1 MNGEKII
8 NIKTLITSYIENERL
23 FEILDS
29 LLEQGVI
36 TLTDLEG
43 EFIEANPLKI
53 IAFINHYKN
62 NGLNLE
68 KMEDAI
74 LNYRE
79 SKFIIDYAKKCP
91 YANISKCED
100 AIINGYSEQLIYEF
114 ARDVDG
120 ANIKKLEKAV
130 TKCKPEVIYLF
141 AKFVKG
147 ANVENLE
154 NALIE
159 YAKKNGNGSYFAKF
173 AKDVKK
179 ANVERLLNAA
189 IKNGDILNEL
199 LEFATI
205 PNINIE
211 KIERVILSKYSKED
225 VIYYLNTIKG
235 ISYEEFIDLMIK
247 RSIAKKDAETILN
260 ILNLEV
266 YTIYNDID
274 REMISKLEDA
284 LIKIGDIKA
293 LIKVQIR
300 YGFINNKKIN
310 GYLSTVSGIDDIL
323 EELIN
328 TTDNNE
334 LKRSLIFIYSIY
346 SEIKVIRNTKKINN
360 INDLLRYINV
370 YNELPTCNLV
380 EIISDKEIKRTRNSQ
395 I

>member
-1 MNGEKII
+1 M

-36 TLTDLEG
+36 TLTDLED

-114 ARDVDG
+114 ARDVDK
-120 ANIKKLEKAV
+120 ANIEKLEKAV

-154 NALIE
+154 NALIK
-159 YAKKNGNGSYFAKF
+159 YAEKNGNGSYFAKF

-334 LKRSLIFIYSIY
+334 LKRSLMFIYSIY

-380 EIISDKEIKRTRNSQ
+380 EIISDKEIKRTRK
-395 I
+395 

>member
-1 MNGEKII
+1 M

-154 NALIE
+154 NALIK

-310 GYLSTVSGIDDIL
+310 GYLSTVSGIDNTL

-328 TTDNNE
+328 TTDNKE
-334 LKRSLIFIYSIY
+334 LKRSLKFIY
-346 SEIKVIRNTKKINN
+346 SEIKAIRNTKKINN

-380 EIISDKEIKRTRNSQ
+380 EIISDKEIKRTRNS
-395 I
+395 

>member
-1 MNGEKII
+1 M

-36 TLTDLEG
+36 TLTDLES

-114 ARDVDG
+114 ARDVEG

-154 NALIE
+154 NALIK
-159 YAKKNGNGSYFAKF
+159 YAEKNGNGSYFAKF

-310 GYLSTVSGIDDIL
+310 GYLSTVSGIDNTL

-328 TTDNNE
+328 TTDNKE
-334 LKRSLIFIYSIY
+334 LKRSLKFIY
-346 SEIKVIRNTKKINN
+346 SEIKTIRNTKKINN
-360 INDLLRYINV
+360 INDLLRYINA

>member
-1 MNGEKII
+1 M

-36 TLTDLEG
+36 TLTDLES
-43 EFIEANPLKI
+43 EFIESNPLKI

-154 NALIE
+154 NALIK

-225 VIYYLNTIKG
+225 VIYYVNTIKG

-247 RSIAKKDAETILN
+247 RSIAKKDTETILN
-260 ILNLEV
+260 ILKLEV

-310 GYLSTVSGIDDIL
+310 GYLSRVSGIDDIL

-334 LKRSLIFIYSIY
+334 LKRSLIFIYS
-346 SEIKVIRNTKKINN
+346 EIKIIRNTKKINN
-360 INDLLRYINV
+360 INDLLRYINA

>member
-1 MNGEKII
+1 M

-29 LLEQGVI
+29 LLEEGVI

-154 NALIE
+154 NALIK
-159 YAKKNGNGSYFAKF
+159 YAEKNGNGSYFAKF

-334 LKRSLIFIYSIY
+334 LKRSLMFIYSIY

-380 EIISDKEIKRTRNSQ
+380 EIISDKEIKRTRNS
-395 I
+395 

>member
-1 MNGEKII
+1 M

-36 TLTDLEG
+36 TLTDLED
-43 EFIEANPLKI
+43 EFIETNPLKI

-154 NALIE
+154 NALIK

-179 ANVERLLNAA
+179 ANIERLLNAA

-360 INDLLRYINV
+360 INVLLRYINA

-380 EIISDKEIKRTRNSQ
+380 EIISDKEIKRTRNS
-395 I
+395 

>member
-1 MNGEKII
+1 M
-8 NIKTLITSYIENERL
+8 NIKTLITSNIENERL

-36 TLTDLEG
+36 TLTDLEV

-114 ARDVDG
+114 ARDVNG

-130 TKCKPEVIYLF
+130 TKCKPEIIYLF

-154 NALIE
+154 NALIK
-159 YAKKNGNGSYFAKF
+159 YAEKNGNGSYFAKF

-199 LEFATI
+199 PEFATI

-225 VIYYLNTIKG
+225 VIYYVNSIKG

-247 RSIAKKDAETILN
+247 RSIAKKDTETILN

-310 GYLSTVSGIDDIL
+310 GYLSTVSGIDNTL

-328 TTDNNE
+328 TTDNKE
-334 LKRSLIFIYSIY
+334 LKRSLKFIY
-346 SEIKVIRNTKKINN
+346 SEIKAIRNTKKINN
-360 INDLLRYINV
+360 INDLLRYINA

>member
-1 MNGEKII
+1 M

-154 NALIE
+154 NALIK
-159 YAKKNGNGSYFAKF
+159 YAEKNGNGSYFAKF

-211 KIERVILSKYSKED
+211 KIERVILSKYSKEE
-225 VIYYLNTIKG
+225 VIYYVDTVKG

-247 RSIAKKDAETILN
+247 RSIAKKDTETILN
-260 ILNLEV
+260 ILKLEV

-274 REMISKLEDA
+274 YEMISKLEDA
-284 LIKIGDIKA
+284 LIKIGDVKA
-293 LIKVQIR
+293 LIKAYIT
-300 YGFINNKKIN
+300 YGFVNRKKIS
-310 GYLSTVSGIDDIL
+310 GYLSTVSGIDETL

-328 TTDNNE
+328 TTDNKN
-334 LKRSLIFIYSIY
+334 LKRNLMFIY
-346 SEIKVIRNTKKINN
+346 SEIKRIRNTKEINN
-360 INDLLRYINV
+360 MSDLLRYINA
-370 YNELPTCNLV
+370 YNEVPVCSLA
-380 EIISDKEIKRTRNSQ
+380 EIISDKEVKRTRK
-395 I
+395 

>member
-1 MNGEKII
+1 M

-154 NALIE
+154 NALIK
-159 YAKKNGNGSYFAKF
+159 YAEKNGNGSYFAKF

-300 YGFINNKKIN
+300 YGFTNNKKIN

-334 LKRSLIFIYSIY
+334 LKRSLMFIYSIY

-380 EIISDKEIKRTRNSQ
+380 EIISDKEIKRTRNS
-395 I
+395 

>member
-1 MNGEKII
+1 M

-154 NALIE
+154 NALIK
-159 YAKKNGNGSYFAKF
+159 YAEKNGNGSYFAKF

-328 TTDNNE
+328 TTDNDE
-334 LKRSLIFIYSIY
+334 LKRSLMFIYSIY

-380 EIISDKEIKRTRNSQ
+380 EIISDKKIKRTRNSQ

>member
-1 MNGEKII
+1 M

-43 EFIEANPLKI
+43 EFIETNPLKI

-189 IKNGDILNEL
+189 IKNEDILNEL

-247 RSIAKKDAETILN
+247 RSIAKKDTETILN
-260 ILNLEV
+260 ILKLEV

-334 LKRSLIFIYSIY
+334 LKRSLIFIYS
-346 SEIKVIRNTKKINN
+346 EIKIIRNTKKINN
-360 INDLLRYINV
+360 INDLLRYINA

>member
-1 MNGEKII
+1 M

-154 NALIE
+154 NALIK
-159 YAKKNGNGSYFAKF
+159 YAEKNGNGSYFAKF

-205 PNINIE
+205 PNINIG

-380 EIISDKEIKRTRNSQ
+380 EIISDKEIKRTRNS
-395 I
+395 

>member
-1 MNGEKII
+1 M

-36 TLTDLEG
+36 TLTDLEV

-154 NALIE
+154 NALIK
-159 YAKKNGNGSYFAKF
+159 YAEKNGNGSYFAKF

-247 RSIAKKDAETILN
+247 RSIAKKDAETILI
-260 ILNLEV
+260 ILNIEV

>member
-1 MNGEKII
+1 M

-36 TLTDLEG
+36 TLTDLES
-43 EFIEANPLKI
+43 EFIEVNPLKI

-154 NALIE
+154 NALIK
-159 YAKKNGNGSYFAKF
+159 YAEKNGNGSYFAKF

-266 YTIYNDID
+266 YTIYKDID

-310 GYLSTVSGIDDIL
+310 GYLSTVSGIDDTL

-380 EIISDKEIKRTRNSQ
+380 EIISDKEIKRTRNS
-395 I
+395 

>member
-1 MNGEKII
+1 M

-36 TLTDLEG
+36 TLTDLEV

-114 ARDVDG
+114 ARDVNG

-130 TKCKPEVIYLF
+130 TKCKPEIIYLF

-154 NALIE
+154 NALIK
-159 YAKKNGNGSYFAKF
+159 YAEKNGNGSYFAKF

>member
-1 MNGEKII
+1 M

-79 SKFIIDYAKKCP
+79 SKFIIDYAKKCS

-154 NALIE
+154 NALIK
-159 YAKKNGNGSYFAKF
+159 YAEKNGNGSYFAKF

-334 LKRSLIFIYSIY
+334 LKRSLMFIYSIY

-380 EIISDKEIKRTRNSQ
+380 EIISDKEIKRTRNS
-395 I
+395 

>member
-1 MNGEKII
+1 M
-8 NIKTLITSYIENERL
+8 NIKTLITSNIENERL

-154 NALIE
+154 NALIK
-159 YAKKNGNGSYFAKF
+159 YAEKNGNGSYFAKF

-310 GYLSTVSGIDDIL
+310 GYLSTVSGIDNTL

>member
-1 MNGEKII
+1 M

-43 EFIEANPLKI
+43 EFIETNPLKI

-130 TKCKPEVIYLF
+130 TKCKPEIIYLF

-154 NALIE
+154 NALIK

-199 LEFATI
+199 PEFATN

-225 VIYYLNTIKG
+225 IIYYVNSIKG

-247 RSIAKKDAETILN
+247 RSIAKKDTETILN

-328 TTDNNE
+328 TTDNKE
-334 LKRSLIFIYSIY
+334 LKRSLKFIY
-346 SEIKVIRNTKKINN
+346 SEIKTIRNTKKINN
-360 INDLLRYINV
+360 INDLLRYINA

>member
-1 MNGEKII
+1 M

-43 EFIEANPLKI
+43 EFIETNPLKI

-266 YTIYNDID
+266 YTIYKDID

-310 GYLSTVSGIDDIL
+310 GYLSTVLGIDDIL

>member
-1 MNGEKII
+1 M

-43 EFIEANPLKI
+43 EFIETNSLKI

-154 NALIE
+154 NALIK

-189 IKNGDILNEL
+189 IKNEDILNEL

-334 LKRSLIFIYSIY
+334 LKRSLIFIYS
-346 SEIKVIRNTKKINN
+346 EIKAIRNTKKINN
-360 INDLLRYINV
+360 INVLLRYINA

>member
-1 MNGEKII
+1 M
-8 NIKTLITSYIENERL
+8 NIKILITSNIENERL
-23 FEILDS
+23 FEILDF
-29 LLEQGVI
+29 LLEQGLI

-154 NALIE
+154 NALIK

-247 RSIAKKDAETILN
+247 RSIAKKDTETILN

-310 GYLSTVSGIDDIL
+310 GYLSTVSGIDNTL

-328 TTDNNE
+328 TTDNKE
-334 LKRSLIFIYSIY
+334 LKRSLKFIY
-346 SEIKVIRNTKKINN
+346 SEIKTIRNTKKINN
-360 INDLLRYINV
+360 INDLLRYISA

>member
-1 MNGEKII
+1 M

-36 TLTDLEG
+36 TLTDLES

-154 NALIE
+154 NALIK

-247 RSIAKKDAETILN
+247 RSIAKKDTETILN

-310 GYLSTVSGIDDIL
+310 GYLSAVSGIDNTL

-328 TTDNNE
+328 TTDNKE
-334 LKRSLIFIYSIY
+334 LKRSLKFIY

-360 INDLLRYINV
+360 INDLLRYINA

-380 EIISDKEIKRTRNSQ
+380 EIISDKEIKRTRNS
-395 I
+395 

>member
-1 MNGEKII
+1 M
-8 NIKTLITSYIENERL
+8 NIKTLITSYIENKRL

-154 NALIE
+154 NALIK
-159 YAKKNGNGSYFAKF
+159 YAEKNGNGSYFAKF

-266 YTIYNDID
+266 YTIYKDID

-334 LKRSLIFIYSIY
+334 LKRSLMFIYSIY

-380 EIISDKEIKRTRNSQ
+380 EIISDKEIKRTRNS
-395 I
+395 

>member
-1 MNGEKII
+1 M

-36 TLTDLEG
+36 TLTDLED

-114 ARDVDG
+114 ARDVDK
-120 ANIKKLEKAV
+120 ANIEKLEKAV

-154 NALIE
+154 NALIK
-159 YAKKNGNGSYFAKF
+159 YAEKNGNGSYFAKF

-310 GYLSTVSGIDDIL
+310 GYLSTVSGIDETL

-328 TTDNNE
+328 TTDNKN
-334 LKRSLIFIYSIY
+334 LKRNLMFIY
-346 SEIKVIRNTKKINN
+346 SEIKRIRNTKEINN
-360 INDLLRYINV
+360 MSDLLRYINA
-370 YNELPTCNLV
+370 YNEVPVCSLA
-380 EIISDKEIKRTRNSQ
+380 EIISDKEVKRTRK
-395 I
+395 

>member
-1 MNGEKII
+1 M

-29 LLEQGVI
+29 LLEQRVI
-36 TLTDLEG
+36 TLTDLES

-154 NALIE
+154 NALIK

-310 GYLSTVSGIDDIL
+310 GYLSTVSGIDNTL

-328 TTDNNE
+328 TTDNKE
-334 LKRSLIFIYSIY
+334 LKRSLKFIY
-346 SEIKVIRNTKKINN
+346 SEIKTIRNTKKINN
-360 INDLLRYINV
+360 INDLLRYINA

>member
-1 MNGEKII
+1 M

-247 RSIAKKDAETILN
+247 RSIAKKDTETILN

-266 YTIYNDID
+266 YTIYKDID

-328 TTDNNE
+328 TTDNKE
-334 LKRSLIFIYSIY
+334 LKRSLIFIY

-360 INDLLRYINV
+360 INDLLRYINA

-380 EIISDKEIKRTRNSQ
+380 EIISDKEIKRTRNS
-395 I
+395 

>member
-1 MNGEKII
+1 M

-36 TLTDLEG
+36 TLTDLEV

-154 NALIE
+154 NALIK
-159 YAKKNGNGSYFAKF
+159 YAEKNGNGSYFAKF

-334 LKRSLIFIYSIY
+334 LKRSLMFIYSIY

>member
-1 MNGEKII
+1 M

-36 TLTDLEG
+36 TLTDLED

-199 LEFATI
+199 PEFATI

-247 RSIAKKDAETILN
+247 RSIAKKDTETILN

-274 REMISKLEDA
+274 REMISKLEDT

-310 GYLSTVSGIDDIL
+310 GYLSTVSGIDNTL

-328 TTDNNE
+328 TTDNKE
-334 LKRSLIFIYSIY
+334 LKRSLKFIY
-346 SEIKVIRNTKKINN
+346 SEIKTIRNTKKINN
-360 INDLLRYINV
+360 INDLLRYINA

-380 EIISDKEIKRTRNSQ
+380 EIISDKEIKRTRNS
-395 I
+395 

>member
-1 MNGEKII
+1 M

-189 IKNGDILNEL
+189 IKNEDILNEL

-247 RSIAKKDAETILN
+247 RSIAKKDTETILN
-260 ILNLEV
+260 ILKLEV

-310 GYLSTVSGIDDIL
+310 GYLSTVSGIDNTL

-334 LKRSLIFIYSIY
+334 LKRSLIFIYS
-346 SEIKVIRNTKKINN
+346 EIKIIRNTKKINN
-360 INDLLRYINV
+360 INDLLRYINA

>member
-1 MNGEKII
+1 M

-36 TLTDLEG
+36 TLTDLEN

-79 SKFIIDYAKKCP
+79 SKFIIDYAKKCS

-154 NALIE
+154 NALIK

-189 IKNGDILNEL
+189 IKNEDILNEL

-211 KIERVILSKYSKED
+211 KIEKVILSKYSKED

-247 RSIAKKDAETILN
+247 RSIAKKDTETILN

-328 TTDNNE
+328 TTDNKE
-334 LKRSLIFIYSIY
+334 LKRSLKFIY

-360 INDLLRYINV
+360 INDLLRYINA

>member
-1 MNGEKII
+1 M

-43 EFIEANPLKI
+43 EFIETNPLKI

-189 IKNGDILNEL
+189 IKNEDILNEL

-247 RSIAKKDAETILN
+247 RSIAKKDTETILN

-334 LKRSLIFIYSIY
+334 LKRSLIFIYS
-346 SEIKVIRNTKKINN
+346 EIKIIRNTKKINN
-360 INDLLRYINV
+360 INDLLRYINA

>member
-1 MNGEKII
+1 M
-8 NIKTLITSYIENERL
+8 NIKTLITSNIENERL

-36 TLTDLEG
+36 TLTDLED

-154 NALIE
+154 NALIK

-247 RSIAKKDAETILN
+247 RSIAKKDTETILN

-310 GYLSTVSGIDDIL
+310 GYLSTVSGIDNTL

-328 TTDNNE
+328 TTDNKE
-334 LKRSLIFIYSIY
+334 LKRSLKFIY
-346 SEIKVIRNTKKINN
+346 SEIKTIRNTKKINN
-360 INDLLRYINV
+360 INDLLRYISA

>member
-1 MNGEKII
+1 M

-36 TLTDLEG
+36 TLTDLEN

-79 SKFIIDYAKKCP
+79 SKFIIDYAKKCS

-154 NALIE
+154 NALIK
-159 YAKKNGNGSYFAKF
+159 YAEKNGNGSYFAKF

-225 VIYYLNTIKG
+225 VIYYVNTIKG

-266 YTIYNDID
+266 YTIYKDID

-310 GYLSTVSGIDDIL
+310 GYLSTVSGIDDIF

-380 EIISDKEIKRTRNSQ
+380 EIISDKEIKRTRNS
-395 I
+395 

>member
-1 MNGEKII
+1 M

-36 TLTDLEG
+36 TLTDLES

-114 ARDVDG
+114 ARDVEG

-154 NALIE
+154 NALIK
-159 YAKKNGNGSYFAKF
+159 YAEKNGNGSYFAKF

-380 EIISDKEIKRTRNSQ
+380 EIISDKEIKRTRNS
-395 I
+395 

>member
-1 MNGEKII
+1 M

-43 EFIEANPLKI
+43 EFIETNPLKI

-130 TKCKPEVIYLF
+130 TKCKPEIIYLF

-154 NALIE
+154 NALIK

-189 IKNGDILNEL
+189 IKNEDILNEL

-247 RSIAKKDAETILN
+247 RSIAKKDTETILN
-260 ILNLEV
+260 ILKLEV

-310 GYLSTVSGIDDIL
+310 GYLSTVSGIDNTL

-334 LKRSLIFIYSIY
+334 LKRSLIFIYS
-346 SEIKVIRNTKKINN
+346 EIKIIRNTKKINN
-360 INDLLRYINV
+360 INDLLRYINA

>member
-1 MNGEKII
+1 M
-8 NIKTLITSYIENERL
+8 NIKILITSYIENERL

-29 LLEQGVI
+29 LLEQWVI

-43 EFIEANPLKI
+43 EFIETNPLKI

-120 ANIKKLEKAV
+120 ANITKLEKAV

-334 LKRSLIFIYSIY
+334 LKRSLIFIYS
-346 SEIKVIRNTKKINN
+346 EIKIIRNTKKINN
-360 INDLLRYINV
+360 INDLLRYINA

>member
-1 MNGEKII
+1 M
-8 NIKTLITSYIENERL
+8 NIKILITSYIENERL

-43 EFIEANPLKI
+43 EFIETNPLKI

-154 NALIE
+154 NALIK
-159 YAKKNGNGSYFAKF
+159 YAEKNGNGSYFAKF

-360 INDLLRYINV
+360 INVLLRYINA

-380 EIISDKEIKRTRNSQ
+380 EIISDKEIKRTRNS
-395 I
+395 

>member
-1 MNGEKII
+1 M

-36 TLTDLEG
+36 TLTDLEN

-154 NALIE
+154 NALIKYVE
-159 YAKKNGNGSYFAKF
+159 KNGNGSYFAKF

-334 LKRSLIFIYSIY
+334 LKRSLMFIYSIY

-380 EIISDKEIKRTRNSQ
+380 EIISDKEIKRTRNS
-395 I
+395 

>member
-1 MNGEKII
+1 M
-8 NIKTLITSYIENERL
+8 NIKTLITSNIENERL

-36 TLTDLEG
+36 TLTDLES
-43 EFIEANPLKI
+43 EFIEASPLKI

-130 TKCKPEVIYLF
+130 TKCKSEVIYLF

-154 NALIE
+154 NALIK

-199 LEFATI
+199 PEFATI

-225 VIYYLNTIKG
+225 VIYYVNTIKG

-247 RSIAKKDAETILN
+247 RSIAKKDTETILN

-266 YTIYNDID
+266 YTIYKDID
-274 REMISKLEDA
+274 HEMISKLEDA

-310 GYLSTVSGIDDIL
+310 GYLSTVSGIDNTL

-328 TTDNNE
+328 TTDNKE
-334 LKRSLIFIYSIY
+334 LKRSLKFIY
-346 SEIKVIRNTKKINN
+346 SEIKAIRNTKKINN
-360 INDLLRYINV
+360 INDLLRYINA

-380 EIISDKEIKRTRNSQ
+380 EIISDKEIKRTRNS
-395 I
+395 

>member
-1 MNGEKII
+1 M

-36 TLTDLEG
+36 TLTDLED
-43 EFIEANPLKI
+43 EFIETNPLKI

-154 NALIE
+154 NALIK
-159 YAKKNGNGSYFAKF
+159 YAEKNGNGSYFAKF

-247 RSIAKKDAETILN
+247 RSIAKKDTETILN